1 MSPGFTASPG
11 FTSHLASVP
20 FSIVGESAGI
30 VSSIAISVSK
40 KEFGG
45 GIDDRVG
52 IQPVGAVKI
61 GQIAGLAK
69 TIGAKRRNAHARHTT
84 QPRSEEHTS
93 ELQSLM
99 RISYAVFCL
108 KKKIKS
114 ISYTSTHFP
123 PPASYPQL

>member
-84 QPRSEEHTS
+84 QPCKGAGRALHHRSEERRVWKECATTCRS
-93 ELQSLM
+93 
-99 RISYAVFCL
+99 R
-108 KKKIKS
+108 
-114 ISYTSTHFP
+114 
-123 PPASYPQL
+123 

>member
-1 MSPGFTASPG
+1 MMICPIWPSSAASNSIVALSVSISARMSPGFTASPG

-84 QPRSEEHTS
+84 QQIGRAH
-93 ELQSLM
+93 
-99 RISYAVFCL
+99 V
-108 KKKIKS
+108 
-114 ISYTSTHFP
+114 
-123 PPASYPQL
+123 